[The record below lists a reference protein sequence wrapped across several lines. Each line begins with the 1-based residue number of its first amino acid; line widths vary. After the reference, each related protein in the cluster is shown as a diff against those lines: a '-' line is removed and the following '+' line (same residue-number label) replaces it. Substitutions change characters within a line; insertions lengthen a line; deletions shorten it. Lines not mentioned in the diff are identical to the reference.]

1 MDREKRGATPEGGW
15 KHGCEVSQPRAQRVQ
30 PRSHTIQHK
39 KYTTRTERGGVEGRL
54 ASASWL
60 APWKRVGLASS
71 CARLGVG
78 GISKGW
84 QRAKSK
90 PKTSQCGYFHFDG
103 GVHRWCV
110 RFWEG
115 EYGDLCAAGGATTP
129 PPHPPTPTHPHPCRR
144 ARVRVFFKSTRR
156 TSKGGAKVQKK
167 GGKVVQ
173 HPGRQARL
181 FCWCSKLTMK
191 VMASTPSRSAD
202 TLPPRRRVSLGGG
215 KG

>member
-1 MDREKRGATPEGGW
+1 M
-15 KHGCEVSQPRAQRVQ
+15 
-30 PRSHTIQHK
+30 
-39 KYTTRTERGGVEGRL
+39 
-54 ASASWL
+54 
-60 APWKRVGLASS
+60 
-71 CARLGVG
+71 G